1 MEKQIESLWNI
12 ASRIEGQ
19 SCDLASAGAVLHE
32 AVNYFSMKIEP
43 RSFEADYLIMQQ
55 DHILNLFYAA
65 ENMLDMITKQN
76 SELATGLYEY
86 SKRIDCQ

>member
-1 MEKQIESLWNI
+1 
-12 ASRIEGQ
+12 
-19 SCDLASAGAVLHE
+19 LACAVAVLQE
-32 AVNYFSMKIEP
+32 ATEYFGMKIEP
-43 RSFEADYLIMQQ
+43 HSFEADYLIMRQ

-65 ENMLDMITKQN
+65 ENILGMITKQN